1 MIDNIGKGGTR
12 MNGGIGVLKTRTD
25 AQEFI
30 ASMSDVD
37 FAQFCD
43 FINAKFFSKSEKYK
57 SSEERFV
64 REVKEA
70 EESIANGHFVTSK
83 ELHEFLGV

>member
-1 MIDNIGKGGTR
+1 

-37 FAQFCD
+37 FARFCE
-43 FINAKFFSKSEKYK
+43 FINTKFFFKSEKRK
-57 SSEERFV
+57 SCEERFV

-70 EESIANGHFVTSK
+70 EELMADGYFVTSE

>member
-1 MIDNIGKGGTR
+1 
-12 MNGGIGVLKTRTD
+12 
-25 AQEFI
+25 
-30 ASMSDVD
+30 MSDVD

-43 FINAKFFSKSEKYK
+43 FINARFFPKSENRK
-57 SSEERFV
+57 SCEERFV

-70 EESIANGHFVTSK
+70 EELMADGHFVTSE

>member
-1 MIDNIGKGGTR
+1 

-43 FINAKFFSKSEKYK
+43 FINAKFFPKSENRK
-57 SSEERFV
+57 SCEERFV

-70 EESIANGHFVTSK
+70 EEAITNGHFVTSE